1 MGNKNIVSV
10 KFTGKDDTVE
20 FYCEGKVMT
29 QAIIKYIKDMDKMK
43 AMFLF

>member
-1 MGNKNIVSV
+1 MGNKNIVLV

-20 FYCEGKVMT
+20 YYYEGKVMT
-29 QAIIKYIKDMDKMK
+29 QAIIKYMDKIK